1 MAANNAASS
10 SSSLCNKISNL
21 SIIILFHQ
29 SPLAYPPII
38 PKTSPYPLPS
48 TPNSQLRFHLT
59 PLFPSHFRPFSS
71 VYDGLE
77 LEDDTPNSDEEY
89 PELEFAQV
97 VVHNELKRP
106 KVPGSG
112 GSAGRLYVGSLPYF
126 INSTQLAEVF
136 AEAGKVI
143 SVEVIHDKVTD
154 KSRGFGFVTMETF
167 EEAKEAIRKF
177 DGSQVAGRTIKV
189 NFPEVPRGG
198 EKELMGPKIRELNRN
213 FVDSPHKIYAGNLG
227 WGLTSQALK
236 SAFANQPGVLSAKVI
251 YERDTGRSRGFGF
264 VTFETAE
271 AAASAL
277 DTMNGVEVEGR
288 PLRLNIATDRGA
300 AQASPPL
307 PEVVIEAVDMMS
319 CLLALTHRELF

>member
-21 SIIILFHQ
+21 SITHSL
-29 SPLAYPPII
+29 PPIPTRISTHYPKNLTI
-38 PKTSPYPLPS
+38 PLTLNTQFPNFASISLLSSPP
-48 TPNSQLRFHLT
+48 
-59 PLFPSHFRPFSS
+59 HFRPFSS

-277 DTMNGVEVEGR
+277 DTMNGVVEGR

-307 PEVVIEAVDMMS
+307 PEVVIEAVDNDE
-319 CLLALTHRELF
+319 LLAGINS

>member
-1 MAANNAASS
+1 MAATNAAS

-21 SIIILFHQ
+21 SITH
-29 SPLAYPPII
+29 SLAPIPTRI
-38 PKTSPYPLPS
+38 S
-48 TPNSQLRFHLT
+48 THYSKNLTKHLT
-59 PLFPSHFRPFSS
+59 LNTQFPNFASISLLSSPPHFRRFSS

-77 LEDDTPNSDEEY
+77 LEDDTPSSDEECLE
-89 PELEFAQV
+89 PEVAQV
-97 VVHNELKRP
+97 VGEEAKKP
-106 KVPGSG
+106 KVSGSG

-136 AEAGKVI
+136 AEAGNVI

-198 EKELMGPKIRELNRN
+198 EKELMGPKIREINRN

-227 WGLTSQALK
+227 WALTSQALK
-236 SAFANQPGVLSAKVI
+236 SAFATQPGVLSAKVI

-271 AAASAL
+271 AAQSAL
-277 DTMNGVEVEGR
+277 TAMNGMEVEGR

-300 AQASPPL
+300 AQASPPS
-307 PEVVIEAVDMMS
+307 PVVTEVVDND
-319 CLLALTHRELF
+319 ELFAGVNS